1 MLENH
6 DGVSLKSFQGGILQ
20 PSPSTHSLR
29 SLGLTRLP
37 GPSQPHSRQPS
48 LHGLPA
54 QGPLHGLP
62 LTPAVTPALQH
73 RQLQPPQVPPHLSQ
87 PYTINGMAVGPGEIP
102 NGAGPFVN
110 GGLHNTSDDSIR
122 SSQAHNGP
130 VMFDPRGS
138 QRSQMVA
145 NMGGM
150 DTSLES
156 VGGTRHP
163 QPGVQLQPLQPLMS
177 SGRPGP
183 KLVPGRMSGAKSPGP
198 VTRSQGLPARPE
210 SRTGSRQ
217 NNRSN
222 IIPSTAV

>member
-29 SLGLTRLP
+29 SLGLTRVVQP
-37 GPSQPHSRQPS
+37 PPPVSQPHSRQPS

-54 QGPLHGLP
+54 QGPLQGLP
-62 LTPAVTPALQH
+62 LTPAVTPSLQH
-73 RQLQPPQVPPHLSQ
+73 RQVQPPQVPPHLSQ

-122 SSQAHNGP
+122 SSQANGN

-138 QRSQMVA
+138 QRGQMMA
-145 NMGGM
+145 NM

-163 QPGVQLQPLQPLMS
+163 PGVQVLPLQPLS
-177 SGRPGP
+177 VARPHT
-183 KLVPGRMSGAKSPGP
+183 KLVPGRMGGQKSPGP

-210 SRTGSRQ
+210 SRSSGRQ

>member
-1 MLENH
+1 M
-6 DGVSLKSFQGGILQ
+6 Q
-20 PSPSTHSLR
+20 
-29 SLGLTRLP
+29 
-37 GPSQPHSRQPS
+37 
-48 LHGLPA
+48 
-54 QGPLHGLP
+54 GLP
-62 LTPAVTPALQH
+62 LTPAVTPSLQH
-73 RQLQPPQVPPHLSQ
+73 RQLGQ
-87 PYTINGMAVGPGEIP
+87 PYTINGVAVGPGEIP

-122 SSQAHNGP
+122 SGQNSQPGT

-138 QRSQMVA
+138 QRSQMVN

-163 QPGVQLQPLQPLMS
+163 PGVQVLPLQPL
-177 SGRPGP
+177 SGARPHT